1 MADIKMQQ
9 DLSHIVKDLVLIG
22 GGHSHV
28 TVLRMFGMRPVPG
41 VRVTLVTRDIHTPY
55 SGMLPGYIAGH
66 YDYDEAHIDLRP
78 LAAFASAR
86 LIHASA
92 DKIDTAGQQVYLRG
106 RPPIPY
112 DILSVNIG
120 SRPRNVLTEKAHVLP
135 IKPID
140 RFLAGWR
147 DIVSRVAEKSG
158 TFHLNIVGAGA
169 GGVEVS
175 LASQYRLQNL
185 LREKSLPP
193 EKVRITLIGSG
204 EEIMPTHNSLV
215 RNKFRHVLSARDI
228 ETKTGVT
235 IDRVDENAVSG
246 PEGSF
251 PSDAVI
257 WVTNASAQPWLRASG
272 LSVDK
277 GGFIQTN
284 DFLQSISHPQV
295 FAAGD
300 IASVVNQHREKSG
313 VFAVRQGPVLAKNLR
328 NSLLGRPLQRYRA
341 QEKFLGLISTG
352 DQYAI
357 ASRGNWSLQGRWLWW
372 VKDWIDRRF
381 MQRFSDLP
389 DMGDDAASAYIEG
402 LADTDAVRELS
413 AVAMRC
419 GGCGA
424 KVGSTV
430 LSRVVN
436 RLKTTR
442 RDDIAIGLDSPD
454 DAAALTVPEGR
465 VLIQSVDYFRAFIDD
480 AYIFGRIAANHA
492 LGDIYA
498 MGAEA
503 QSALAIATL
512 PYAREAIV
520 EDQLFQVMSGALAVL
535 NPAGIALIGGH
546 SSEGAELSFG
556 LAVNGTGEPQK
567 LLKKGGMQSGQSIV
581 LTKAIGTGTIMAADM
596 RRKAKGRWVHNALD
610 KMMLSNREG
619 AEILRQCH
627 ATACTDVTGFGLL
640 GHLVEM
646 TRASARDVV
655 LMTQAIPVL
664 DGADECIKQ
673 GIFSSLQPQNVRL
686 RRAVA
691 NNGFDRE
698 SALFSLLFDPQTA
711 GGLLATVPSEQAG
724 HCVDTLRSAGYED
737 AAIIGEVRPQ
747 GDDVIEPVT
756 LL

>member
-1 MADIKMQQ
+1 MKQ
-9 DLSHIVKDLVLIG
+9 DLSFIVKDLVLIG

-28 TVLRMFGMRPVPG
+28 VVLRMFGMRPPPG
-41 VRVTLVTRDIHTPY
+41 VRITLITRDIHTPY

-78 LAAFASAR
+78 LTAFANAR

-92 DKIDTAGQQVYLRG
+92 SKVDTAGQQVHFHD

-112 DILSVNIG
+112 DVLSINIG
-120 SRPRNVLTEKAHVLP
+120 SRPRNVLTEGAHVLP

-140 RFLAGWR
+140 RFLIGWR
-147 DIVSRVAEKSG
+147 DITRQVVDRPG
-158 TFHLNIVGAGA
+158 TFHLGVVGAGA

-175 LASQYRLQNL
+175 LAAQYRLQSL
-185 LREKSLPP
+185 LRGKNLPP
-193 EKVRITLIGSG
+193 EKIRITLIGSG
-204 EEIMPTHNSLV
+204 EEIMPTHNRRV
-215 RNKFRHVLSARDI
+215 RGKFLRVLAARGI
-228 ETKTGVT
+228 NLKTGVT
-235 IDRVDENAVSG
+235 ISRVDENAISG
-246 PEGSF
+246 KEGSF
-251 PSDAVI
+251 ASDAVI
-257 WVTNASAQPWLRASG
+257 WVTNASAQSWPRDSG
-272 LSVDK
+272 LAVDE
-277 GGFIQTN
+277 GGFIRVN
-284 DFLQSISHPQV
+284 DFLQSTSHPQV

-300 IASVVNQHREKSG
+300 IASIDNQRREKSG

-328 NSLLGRPLQRYRA
+328 NSLFGRPLQRYHA

-357 ASRGNWSLQGRWLWW
+357 ASRGNWSLEGRWLWW
-372 VKDWIDRRF
+372 VKDRIDRRF
-381 MQRFSDLP
+381 MRRFGELP
-389 DMGDDAASAYIEG
+389 DMDGEAVSVDTEG
-402 LADTDAVRELS
+402 LADTDTIRELS

-430 LSRVVN
+430 LRRVVD

-442 RDDIAIGLDSPD
+442 RDDVVIGLDSPD
-454 DAAALTVPEGR
+454 DAAALVVPEGKI
-465 VLIQSVDYFRAFIDD
+465 LIQSVDYFRAFIDD

-512 PYAREAIV
+512 PYAREAII

-535 NPAGIALIGGH
+535 NPEGIALVGGH

-556 LAVNGTGEPQK
+556 LAVNGTGDPQK
-567 LLKKGGMQSGQSIV
+567 LLKKGGMQSGQSII

-596 RRKAKGRWVHNALD
+596 RRKARGRWVHNALD

-619 AEILRQCH
+619 AEILRSYH

-646 TRASARDVV
+646 TRASARDAV
-655 LMTQAIPVL
+655 LMTQDIPVL
-664 DGADECIKQ
+664 DGAGECIKQ

-686 RRAVA
+686 RRAVTD
-691 NNGFDRE
+691 NGFDRE

-711 GGLLATVPSEQAG
+711 GGLLATVPSGQAG
-724 HCVDTLRSAGYED
+724 HCINVLRSAGYED
-737 AAIIGEVRPQ
+737 AAIIGEVRSQ
-747 GDDVIEPVT
+747 DGTVEPIT